1 MKAIKE
7 NLVILVLMTGINL
20 FVLWN
25 FISEGQ
31 TMHGIGY
38 FIFFYMAVSI
48 IHFFTHRI
56 SPKVEIEVKEP
67 KKELIVAVLFSM
79 AGLGFLALNFLMK
92 ANVLPSSPFV
102 KIPVLLGNLFFS
114 MPLGILVYLLLKKYK
129 ILELGLRT
137 RPLVYLLTGLI
148 IWGLTGLFAFV
159 FNRSGILW
167 ESAYE
172 EIGAIGLIM
181 QGIIGAALVEEFSR
195 FVIQSRFEKIYKTL
209 GVNILFATIIWAF
222 MHFPVSYYNSK
233 NASGTII
240 YCIQIIPIGFVWG
253 YLTQR
258 TKSILPSVF
267 VHGLNLWGFQNGN

>member
-1 MKAIKE
+1 
-7 NLVILVLMTGINL
+7 
-20 FVLWN
+20 
-25 FISEGQ
+25 
-31 TMHGIGY
+31 
-38 FIFFYMAVSI
+38 
-48 IHFFTHRI
+48 
-56 SPKVEIEVKEP
+56 
-67 KKELIVAVLFSM
+67 
-79 AGLGFLALNFLMK
+79 
-92 ANVLPSSPFV
+92 
-102 KIPVLLGNLFFS
+102 
-114 MPLGILVYLLLKKYK
+114 LVYLLLKKYK

-253 YLTQR
+253 YLTKR